1 MFYSVTRIITQFYH
15 YYVVFPVFIIAYLCK
30 FRVFYILVICQVMYI
45 TICVILL
52 QVHIIPML
60 VPCNSNCP
68 STMAHYHSPIKF
80 NPKSINPLIGNNYTV
95 YPTLKLSKFSFN
107 NVLNHDF
114 RFMIHSMINVIL
126 FRI

>member
-1 MFYSVTRIITQFYH
+1 MSSH
-15 YYVVFPVFIIAYLCK
+15 
-30 FRVFYILVICQVMYI
+30 VFYYILIG
-45 TICVILL
+45 
-52 QVHIIPML
+52 VHIIPML

-68 STMAHYHSPIKF
+68 STIAHYHSPIKF

-114 RFMIHSMINVIL
+114 RLYNSLNDKCHLVQDLELNEDCTDYSKLI
-126 FRI
+126 